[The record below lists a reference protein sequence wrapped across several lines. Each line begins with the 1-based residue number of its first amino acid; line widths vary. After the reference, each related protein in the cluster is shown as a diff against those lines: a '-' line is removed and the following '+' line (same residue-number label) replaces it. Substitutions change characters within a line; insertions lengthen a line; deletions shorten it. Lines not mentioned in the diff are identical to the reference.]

1 METLE
6 QTPLAEAPVEETG
19 FAASLVEEIA
29 TVATEPAQQE
39 TGFAASLAEET
50 EETPAIPLMKTK
62 EEVVARAQE
71 LADAEEIADKQEL
84 ELLKQ
89 LYYRYHNA
97 DAMALRQAF
106 IDGGGDPQNYVPQPD
121 PTEEPFKQ
129 ALQAIRQRR
138 TDKML
143 AEEKERQENLQ
154 KRLQVIEKIKEL
166 ATTPE
171 EANKSYESFRQLQGE
186 WKEIGPVPADAV
198 TETWKNYQL
207 YVEQFY
213 DMLKLNSEMR
223 EYDFRKNLE
232 AKTVLCEQAEKL
244 TQEEDVVNAIN
255 KLQALHQ
262 EWKEVG
268 PVSKELRE
276 EIWNRFKEASTIVRK
291 RHQDFFE
298 ARKARE
304 EENLQRKTALCEQAE
319 AIDTQSLNTFGDWD
333 TKTKEIIELQAQWK
347 TIGFA
352 PQKQNNQIFDR
363 FRATCDRFFAQKAEF
378 FKNVKDS
385 LETNLQKKT
394 ALCEQAEALKD
405 STEWKK
411 TTDALIEL
419 QKQWKQIGAVP
430 RKVSDQLW
438 KRFTTACDTFFEAKS
453 AAHADQ
459 RAEQQ
464 ENLKAK
470 QGIIEQLKALLEEAE
485 ETAAQQVRQLQQ
497 QWNETGHVPMRDKDK
512 IYAQYRE
519 AVDALY
525 KKFNLSQAQRRL
537 NSFRSALKV
546 TAEKEGNNL
555 SRERERLMRAY
566 EMMKNEIQTYENNL
580 GFLSVGSKKGNSLVQ
595 DIQRKVEKLK
605 GELDLLAQKIK
616 AVNEELRKEKSE

>member
-6 QTPLAEAPVEETG
+6 QTPLAEAPVEET
-19 FAASLVEEIA
+19 A
-29 TVATEPAQQE
+29 TAATEPAQQ
-39 TGFAASLAEET
+39 ET

-71 LADAEEIADKQEL
+71 LAAAEEIADKQEL

-106 IDGGGDPQNYVPQPD
+106 IDNGGDPQIYVPQPD

-138 TDKML
+138 TDKLL

-154 KRLQVIEKIKEL
+154 KRLQLIEKIKEL

-171 EANKSYESFRQLQGE
+171 EANKSYESFRQLQAE

-232 AKTVLCEQAEKL
+232 AKTMLCEQAEKL

-262 EWKEVG
+262 EWKEIG

-276 EIWNRFKEASTIVRK
+276 EIWARFKEASTIVRK
-291 RHQDFFE
+291 RHQDHFE

-304 EENLQRKTALCEQAE
+304 EENLQKKTSLCEQAE
-319 AIDTQSLNTFGDWD
+319 GIDTAALNTFNEWD
-333 TKTKEIIELQAQWK
+333 AKTKEIIELQAQWK

-352 PQKQNNQIFDR
+352 PQKQNTQIFDR

-378 FKNVKDS
+378 FQNVKNS
-385 LETNLQKKT
+385 LEENLQKKT

-438 KRFTTACDTFFEAKS
+438 KRFTTACDAFFEAKS
-453 AAHADQ
+453 AANAGQ

-470 QGIIEQLKALLEEAE
+470 QGIIEQLKALMEEAE
-485 ETAAQQVRQLQQ
+485 DTAAQQVRQLQQ

-546 TAEKEGNNL
+546 TAEKEGNSL